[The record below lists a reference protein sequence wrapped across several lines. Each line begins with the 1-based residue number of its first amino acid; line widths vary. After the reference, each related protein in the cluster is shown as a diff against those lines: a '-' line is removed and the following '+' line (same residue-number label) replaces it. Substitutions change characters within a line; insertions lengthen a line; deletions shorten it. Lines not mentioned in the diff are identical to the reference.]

1 MAVEEKVSEFRCKQK
16 WLRPFKMEQ
25 FVLQSVEVLYLQALI
40 LTKSLCFFR
49 PTYCTPTQLTVAIT
63 QPSQSR

>member
-40 LTKSLCFFR
+40 LTKSLCFF
-49 PTYCTPTQLTVAIT
+49 
-63 QPSQSR
+63 